1 MSLNRNY
8 NDLFHSLERLA
19 TGRRINRA
27 SDGPADLVI
36 SLQLETRIASL
47 NAEIDGIS
55 ASINKYETVS
65 SSVLQLR
72 DQLTELRSLAI
83 GAVNAGGND
92 EAAQEAFA
100 TSAEL
105 LVESYNRSISEAE
118 YNGQATLDGSEGS
131 LAEVSELT
139 GIDLSTPEGAAA
151 SLEVIDSAAS
161 ALDHVMM
168 DLGATVKYE
177 LRGRQQALEVT
188 RENLTAAHSQI
199 LDTDYAMEMS
209 RFAAGLIRT
218 QAAMAVLGHSLL
230 NDRSV
235 ISLFD

>member
-118 YNGQATLDGSEGS
+118 HNGQATLDGSEGS